1 MLRERWVVAQTRDFG
16 EFSEDVTKEESE
28 PDAFALA
35 VPPDEIHAV
44 VPIAGSDQRQ
54 SMRAE
59 SQPMQNCSHAVL
71 INIRD
76 FVQSAR
82 QVIVRIVLRIDWT
95 AVEKVRGFIE
105 DRHVASSQDIAA
117 RRQWQPKIV
126 VRAMC
131 PHAPSR
137 WRMPPMLD
145 VAL

>member
-59 SQPMQNCSHAVL
+59 SETMQDCPHAVL
-71 INIRD
+71 INTRA
-76 FVQSAR
+76 FVGAAR
-82 QVIVRIVLRIDWT
+82 QIVIRVVLRIDR
-95 AVEKVRGFIE
+95 AAFEKVRGFVE
-105 DRHVASSQDIAA
+105 
-117 RRQWQPKIV
+117 
-126 VRAMC
+126 
-131 PHAPSR
+131 
-137 WRMPPMLD
+137 
-145 VAL
+145 